1 MFHESD
7 KEVKMTCKFQYRFY
21 TPKRVFSIIE
31 STILSENGFAGQ
43 PPPCRPGPGA
53 SSSAWSVCCMAR
65 AGTAAAGSGG
75 VTGATG
81 AAVWGAAGA
90 QAPGIGPANGVDFLS
105 KPFLLGVKGGFIGI
119 HTCCIHYR
127 PSIGMIQSI

>member
-1 MFHESD
+1 MGVRITDAACRASRGPVILAST
-7 KEVKMTCKFQYRFY
+7 VK
-21 TPKRVFSIIE
+21 
-31 STILSENGFAGQ
+31 Q
-43 PPPCRPGPGA
+43 PPCGPAPGA

-105 KPFLLGVKGGFIGI
+105 NPFLF
-119 HTCCIHYR
+119 
-127 PSIGMIQSI
+127 

>member
-1 MFHESD
+1 
-7 KEVKMTCKFQYRFY
+7 
-21 TPKRVFSIIE
+21 
-31 STILSENGFAGQ
+31 
-43 PPPCRPGPGA
+43 
-53 SSSAWSVCCMAR
+53 MAL
-65 AGTAAAGSGG
+65 AVGSAAAGSGG

-119 HTCCIHYR
+119 HTCGIHYR